1 MPRLSKHER
10 IFFKQNVISAYLKI
24 EKIRYKATMKKII
37 SILATGILVQ
47 LTVPAALAA
56 PSDVPEVLTHPSII
70 SKKAIHGVILAIAN
84 AGPRLVAVGE
94 RGTVLL
100 SDDAGKTWRQVTTPV
115 QVSLVAVQFVN
126 ANTGWAVGNLGV
138 VLHTTDGGETW
149 SKQLDGIQAA
159 DIVAKE
165 ASTPEEQTAAQRL
178 VKDGPDKPF
187 LDLYLEDELNG
198 YIIGAYNLIFKTT
211 DGGKSW
217 QSWQKHVTNP
227 KEMHWYGLRPAGNA
241 LFLVGEQGMLLR
253 STDHGETFK
262 QIASPYKGSFFGLV
276 ASKGGQVV
284 IYGLRGNAFW
294 SGNQGR
300 TWKKIDTKIEVTFAD
315 GIELSDGSLALV
327 SQAGD
332 VLISHNH
339 GQDFQLLPGQASLP
353 IAAIGQANDGSLM
366 LAGLRGIKR
375 IAPPAGIAIK

>member
-1 MPRLSKHER
+1 
-10 IFFKQNVISAYLKI
+10 
-24 EKIRYKATMKKII
+24 MKKII
-37 SILATGILVQ
+37 PILATSMWALMM
-47 LTVPAALAA
+47 VPAALAA
-56 PSDVPEVLTHPSII
+56 PPEAPEVLTQPSII
-70 SKKAIHGVILAIAN
+70 SKKALHGVMLAIAN
-84 AGPRLVAVGE
+84 AGPRLVAAGE
-94 RGTVLL
+94 RGTILL
-100 SDDAGKTWRQVTTPV
+100 SDDAGKTWRQVATPV

-159 DIVAKE
+159 DIVAKA
-165 ASTPEEQTAAQRL
+165 ASTPEEQTAAERL

-187 LDLYLEDELNG
+187 LNLFFEDELNG
-198 YIIGAYNLIFKTT
+198 YIIGAYNLMFKTT

-227 KEMHWYGLRPAGNA
+227 KGMHWYGLRPAGGA

-262 QIASPYKGSFFGLV
+262 QIDSPYKGSFFGLV
-276 ASKGGQVV
+276 ASKSGQIV

-300 TWKKIDTKIEVTFAD
+300 TWKKIDTKREVTIAD
-315 GIELSDGSLALV
+315 GIELADGSIALV

-332 VLISHNH
+332 VLISQNH
-339 GQDFQLLPGQASLP
+339 GQDFQLQPGQEPLP
-353 IAAIGQANDGSLM
+353 IATIAQASDGSLIV
-366 LAGLRGIKR
+366 AGLRGIKR
-375 IAPPAGIAIK
+375 ISPPAGIANK

>member
-1 MPRLSKHER
+1 MNG
-10 IFFKQNVISAYLKI
+10 FFSTQMLFWCFFKI
-24 EKIRYKATMKKII
+24 EKIRYRATMKKII
-37 SILATGILVQ
+37 PILATCMWVL
-47 LTVPAALAA
+47 LTAPDVLAA
-56 PSDVPEVLTHPSII
+56 PPDVPEVLTQPSII
-70 SKKAIHGVILAIAN
+70 SKKALHGVMLAIAN
-84 AGPRLVAVGE
+84 AGTRLVAVGE
-94 RGTVLL
+94 RGTILL

-159 DIVAKE
+159 DIVAKA
-165 ASTPEEQTAAQRL
+165 ASTPEEQTAAQHL
-178 VKDGPDKPF
+178 VNDGPDKPF
-187 LDLYLEDELNG
+187 LDLYFQDELNG

-227 KEMHWYGLRPAGNA
+227 KGLHLYGLRPAGGT
-241 LFLVGEQGMLLR
+241 LFLVGEQGILFR

-262 QIASPYKGSFFGLV
+262 PIDSPYKGSFFGLV
-276 ASKGGQVV
+276 ASKSGQIV

-300 TWKKIDTKIEVTFAD
+300 TWKKIDTRLEVTFAD

-339 GQDFQLLPGQASLP
+339 GQDFQLLPGQAHLP
-353 IAAIGQANDGSLM
+353 IAAIGQANDGSLI

-375 IAPPAGIAIK
+375 IAPPDGIAIK

>member
-1 MPRLSKHER
+1 MNG
-10 IFFKQNVISAYLKI
+10 FFNLNDILVYFEI
-24 EKIRYKATMKKII
+24 EKIRYWATMKKII
-37 SILATGILVQ
+37 TIFAAYILAL
-47 LTVPAALAA
+47 LTVPAAMAVPPEA
-56 PSDVPEVLTHPSII
+56 PEVLTQPSIT
-70 SKKAIHGVILAIAN
+70 SKKALHGVMLAVAN

-94 RGTVLL
+94 RGTILL
-100 SDDAGKTWRQVTTPV
+100 SDDAGNTWRQVTAPV

-159 DIVAKE
+159 AIVAQA

-178 VKDGPDKPF
+178 VNDGPDKPF
-187 LDLYLEDELNG
+187 LNLFFEDELNG

-227 KEMHWYGLRPAGNA
+227 KGLHLYGLRPAGGA
-241 LFLVGEQGMLLR
+241 LFLVGEQGMLFR

-262 QIASPYKGSFFGLV
+262 QITSPYKGSFFGLV
-276 ASKGGQVV
+276 ASKSGQIV

-294 SGNQGR
+294 SGNQGH
-300 TWKKIDTKIEVTFAD
+300 TWKKIDTKLGVTIAD
-315 GIELSDGSLALV
+315 GIELADGSIALV

-332 VLISHNH
+332 LLISQNH
-339 GQDFQLLPGQASLP
+339 GQDFQLQPGQETLP
-353 IAAIGQANDGSLM
+353 IATIAQASDGNLIV
-366 LAGLRGIKR
+366 AGLRGIKR
-375 IAPPAGIAIK
+375 IAPPVGIANK